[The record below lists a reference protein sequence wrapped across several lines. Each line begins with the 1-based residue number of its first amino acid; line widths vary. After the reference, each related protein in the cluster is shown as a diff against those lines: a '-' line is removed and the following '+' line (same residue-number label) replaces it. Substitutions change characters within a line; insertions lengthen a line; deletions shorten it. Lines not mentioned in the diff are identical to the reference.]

1 MEIEFILV
9 GAAAFNIKTHSYIVV
24 IYELEEVRFDNCG
37 PGIAGS
43 VLSDGTSKFGC
54 NQLDSNRSTEGC
66 WAPMIIFEICGSF
79 RWSYL
84 WLKLHKQ
91 LIETKHVLTVV
102 IVTVFDV
109 KTHSYTVENYEF
121 ENVRFD
127 SCGTGVAGLVLSKGT
142 STFGYKQLDS
152 SCSTQGCL
160 APVQAGV
167 YDVPR
172 SALVSPSMQDG
183 IDDVPRSIPVRPS
196 MQESQ
201 DSCSQRQ
208 GCRVLKI
215 LAGVSRFLQDV
226 PR

>member
-1 MEIEFILV
+1 M
-9 GAAAFNIKTHSYIVV
+9 VV
-24 IYELEEVRFDNCG
+24 SGGHIFG
-37 PGIAGS
+37 
-43 VLSDGTSKFGC
+43 LSF
-54 NQLDSNRSTEGC
+54 
-66 WAPMIIFEICGSF
+66 
-79 RWSYL
+79 
-84 WLKLHKQ
+84 
-91 LIETKHVLTVV
+91 KHVLFIV
-102 IVTVFDV
+102 IVTVFNI

-121 ENVRFD
+121 EGAHFD
-127 SCGTGVAGLVLSKGT
+127 NCGTGIAGSVLRKGISK
-142 STFGYKQLDS
+142 SGYKQLDS
-152 SCSTQGCL
+152 SCSTQGCW
-160 APVQAGV
+160 APMQAGV

-183 IDDVPRSIPVRPS
+183 IADVPRSIPVRPS